1 MREVMGSKKRVE
13 GSVDEEK
20 EKASGNLF
28 KGCFK

>member
-1 MREVMGSKKRVE
+1 MRELMGYKKRVE